1 MKIVVT
7 GGAGFIGSHIVDEY
21 INSGFEVLVID
32 NLSNGK
38 IENINKKARFE
49 KVDLKEKNK
58 IEKIIKEFNPD
69 IINHHAYISS
79 ISKSEK
85 MKDKFLI
92 EMLKNF
98 LNLVYPSKN
107 LLKQFIFA
115 SSCAVYGEGNPP
127 FKEDDILNPVNL
139 YGLSKSLIEKTLV
152 YFSNKYNFKYTILRY
167 SNVYGPRQNSNSESG
182 VISIFINQILN
193 NKPLTIYGD
202 GKNTRDFIY
211 IKDVVKANILSLNKE
226 GIFNIGTGKETSINE
241 LVEIFEKIIN
251 KKLKRKYLNKNS
263 GVKRNYLNTKLSE
276 KILNF
281 KSEIELIKG
290 LKITYDYYEKS

>member
-38 IENINKKARFE
+38 IENINKKATFE
-49 KVDLKEKNK
+49 KIDLKEKKK
-58 IEKIIKEFNPD
+58 IEKVIKEFKPD
-69 IINHHAYISS
+69 IINHYAYISS
-79 ISKSEK
+79 VFKSEK
-85 MKDKFLI
+85 LKDKFLI
-92 EMLKNF
+92 EMFKNF
-98 LNLVYPSKN
+98 LNLIYSSKDFI
-107 LLKQFIFA
+107 KQFIFA

-127 FKEDDILNPVNL
+127 FKEKDDLNPVNL
-139 YGLSKSLIEKTLV
+139 YGLSKSLIEKTLI
-152 YFSNKYNFKYTILRY
+152 YFSKKYNFKYTILRY

-211 IKDVVKANILSLNKE
+211 IKDVIKANVLSLNKE
-226 GIFNIGTGKETSINE
+226 GIYNIGTGKEISINE
-241 LVEIFEKIIN
+241 LIEIFEKITN
-251 KKLKRKYLNKNS
+251 KKLKRKYLNKDS
-263 GVKRNYLNTKLSE
+263 GVKRSFLDTKFSKE
-276 KILNF
+276 ILNF
-281 KSEIELIKG
+281 ECETELIKG
-290 LKITYDYYEKS
+290 LKITYEYYEKS

>member
-98 LNLVYPSKN
+98 LNLIYPSKN

-139 YGLSKSLIEKTLV
+139 YGLSKILIEKTLI
-152 YFSNKYNFKYTILRY
+152 YFSKKYNFKYTILRY

-241 LVEIFEKIIN
+241 LVGIFEKITN
-251 KKLKRKYLNKNS
+251 KKLKRKYLNKDS

-281 KSEIELIKG
+281 ESEIELIKG

>member
-79 ISKSEK
+79 VSKSEK

-98 LNLVYPSKN
+98 LNLIYPSKN

-139 YGLSKSLIEKTLV
+139 YGLSKILIEKTLV
-152 YFSNKYNFKYTILRY
+152 YFSKKYNFKYTILRY
-167 SNVYGPRQNSNSESG
+167 SNVYGPRQNPNSESG

-202 GKNTRDFIY
+202 GKNTRDFVY

-263 GVKRNYLNTKLSE
+263 GVNRNCLNTKLSE

-281 KSEIELIKG
+281 ESEIELIKG

>member
-79 ISKSEK
+79 VSKSEK

-98 LNLVYPSKN
+98 LNLIYPSKDYI
-107 LLKQFIFA
+107 KQFIFA
-115 SSCAVYGEGNPP
+115 SSCAVYGEGNTP

-139 YGLSKSLIEKTLV
+139 YGLSKILIEKTLV
-152 YFSNKYNFKYTILRY
+152 YFSKKYNFKYTILRY
-167 SNVYGPRQNSNSESG
+167 SNVYGPRQNPNSESG

-226 GIFNIGTGKETSINE
+226 GIFNIGTGKDTSINE

-251 KKLKRKYLNKNS
+251 KKLKRKCLNKDS
-263 GVKRNYLNTKLSE
+263 GVKRNCLNTKLSE

-281 KSEIELIKG
+281 ESEIELIKG

>member
-79 ISKSEK
+79 VSKSEK
-85 MKDKFLI
+85 IKDKFLI

-98 LNLVYPSKN
+98 LNLIYPSKN

-139 YGLSKSLIEKTLV
+139 YGLSKILIEKTLI
-152 YFSNKYNFKYTILRY
+152 YFSKKYNFKYTILRY

-251 KKLKRKYLNKNS
+251 KKLKRKYLNKDS

-281 KSEIELIKG
+281 ESEIELIKG
-290 LKITYDYYEKS
+290 LKITYDYYEKN

>member
-98 LNLVYPSKN
+98 LNLIYPSKN

-241 LVEIFEKIIN
+241 LVEIFEKITN
-251 KKLKRKYLNKNS
+251 KKVKRKYLNKNS

>member
-98 LNLVYPSKN
+98 LNLIYPSKDYI
-107 LLKQFIFA
+107 KQFIFA

-139 YGLSKSLIEKTLV
+139 YGLSKSLIEKTLI

-211 IKDVVKANILSLNKE
+211 IKDMVKANILSLNKE

-241 LVEIFEKIIN
+241 LVEIFEKITN
-251 KKLKRKYLNKNS
+251 KKVKRKYLNKNS

-281 KSEIELIKG
+281 ESEIELIKG